1 MIVKYMLLNMTDKG
15 HDFLLQLKLSGF
27 IQAQRQHTPFGLGQ
41 ICPFFMINLDNLSC
55 EEKAL

>member
-1 MIVKYMLLNMTDKG
+1 MLLNMTDKG

-27 IQAQRQHTPFGLGQ
+27 IQAKRQHTPFGLGQ
-41 ICPFFMINLDNLSC
+41 IFPFFMINLDNLTC